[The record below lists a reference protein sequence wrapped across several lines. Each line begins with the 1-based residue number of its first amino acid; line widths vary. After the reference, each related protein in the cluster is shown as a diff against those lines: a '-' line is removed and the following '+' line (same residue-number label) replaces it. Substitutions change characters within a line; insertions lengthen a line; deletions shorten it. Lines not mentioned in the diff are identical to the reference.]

1 MLKISQAAKILG
13 VSSRTLMRWDEDG
26 KFPAHKE
33 PISKMRYYSEDEIKT
48 HALWFEIRRKH
59 KKILNELDAIRAE
72 VDKYIVTQP
81 LDYGEKPKFHKLE
94 DMKKAFDDLHK
105 WERKQKEIYREFI

>member
-1 MLKISQAAKILG
+1 
-13 VSSRTLMRWDEDG
+13 MRWDEDG

-33 PISKMRYYSEDEIKT
+33 PISNMRYYSEEEIIA

-59 KKILNELDAIRAE
+59 KKLLNELDGIRAE

-81 LDYGEKPKFHKLE
+81 LDSGEKPKFHKLE
-94 DMKKAFDDLHK
+94 DMKKAFDDLRNWK
-105 WERKQKEIYREFI
+105 ERHSSRRRSWPY